1 MKTNHKLSVVITM
14 MLAVTIVGGCG
25 YVKKKVG
32 KKDINYQVTRSVQP
46 LEVPPDLSSSSIQDE
61 MLIPGR
67 TGSASYSDYQGRQS
81 HPGTQSGGL
90 LPEQKGIRLE
100 GSGGQRWLVLD
111 GTPEQVWPRVREFW
125 LKNGFLIAKENA
137 RTGIME
143 TDWAESRARVKNDF
157 ITNFF
162 SKFLGGLY
170 SSGLRDKFRVRLERG
185 KEEATTEL
193 YLTHR
198 GMVERATDLTGGE
211 AVETVWEARPVDPEL
226 EAEMLRELMVYIG
239 VDKGRA
245 KTIVAGKAGSPAQ
258 HQQRARLESGT
269 NGARVLHLDGG
280 FDDAWRRL
288 GLSLDRIS
296 FTVVDRNRSE
306 GIYYVRYIDTDE
318 GTKKKKGFLKRVFS
332 RGGKKR
338 IDKDE
343 FQVKLEAS
351 GDTSQVTVRDKKGAP
366 EKSKTG
372 ATILKLLY
380 EQLR

>member
-1 MKTNHKLSVVITM
+1 M

-25 YVKKKVG
+25 YIKKKVG
-32 KKDINYQVTRSVQP
+32 KKDINYQATKSVQP
-46 LEVPPDLSSSSIQDE
+46 LEVPPDLSSSTIRDE

-67 TGSASYSDYQGRQS
+67 TGSTSYSDYQGRQS
-81 HPGTQSGGL
+81 RPGTRSSGL
-90 LPEQKGIRLE
+90 LPSQKGVRLE
-100 GSGGQRWLVLD
+100 GSGGQRWLVMN
-111 GTPEQVWPRVREFW
+111 GTPEQIWPRVREFW

-137 RTGIME
+137 RTGVME
-143 TDWAESRARVKNDF
+143 TDWAESRAQVKSDF

-162 SKFLGGLY
+162 SKFLGDIY

-185 KEEATTEL
+185 KEAATTEL

-198 GMVERATDLTGGE
+198 GMVERASELTGSDP
-211 AVETVWEARPVDPEL
+211 VQTVWEARPADPEL
-226 EAEMLRELMVYIG
+226 EAEMMRELMVHMG

-245 KTIVAGKAGSPAQ
+245 KTIVAGKSGASAQ
-258 HQQRARLESGT
+258 HRQRARLENAADGT
-269 NGARVLHLDGG
+269 KVLHVEGG
-280 FDDAWRRL
+280 FDDAWRRV
-288 GLSLDRIS
+288 GLSLDRVG
-296 FTVVDRNRSE
+296 FTVVDRNRSA

-318 GTKKKKGFLKRVFS
+318 GTKKKKGFFKRIFRRS
-332 RGGKKR
+332 GKKI

-351 GDTSQVTVRDKKGAP
+351 GDTSQVTVRDKQGAP

-372 ATILKLLY
+372 DRILNLLY